1 MDLISQEESLQ
12 NKPMLNGERVRLWRD
27 PRFDA
32 LECIN
37 ATFHSHEYARH
48 THDSYVVGIIEA
60 GCETYFCRGAQYY
73 AGPGDFCLVNPAEVH
88 DGAPHEGGYTYRM
101 IYPSVSFMT
110 EIAEDV
116 FDRPCH
122 APPVFV
128 KPRVHDPELALEYLA
143 AHRALELSG
152 DVLERDQR
160 MILVLG
166 RALARHAGMPSF
178 RPVGREPSAVNLARD
193 YIDANFDNDIGLDT
207 LAGLAALSRHHFI
220 RAFKR
225 QVGLTPHAYV
235 TDRRVREARKLL
247 AQGTP
252 PAETAAQCG
261 FCDQSHLNRAFK
273 ARVGTTPGAFA
284 RG

>member
-1 MDLISQEESLQ
+1 MQNMPMDG
-12 NKPMLNGERVRLWRD
+12 GERVRLWRD

-37 ATFHSHEYARH
+37 ATFHKHEYAPH
-48 THDSYVVGIIEA
+48 THDSYVVGIIEE
-60 GCETYFCRGAQYY
+60 GCETYFCRGAQHY
-73 AGPGDFCLVNPAEVH
+73 AAPGDFCLVNPGEVH
-88 DGAPHEGGYTYRM
+88 DGAPYNGGYSYRM
-101 IYPSVSFMT
+101 IYPSIAFIA

-122 APPVFV
+122 APPIFSHSQ
-128 KPRVHDPELALEYLA
+128 VHDPELAFEYLA
-143 AHRALELSG
+143 AHRALESSG
-152 DVLERDQR
+152 DVLERDER

-166 RALARHAGMPSF
+166 RLLARHAEFPSL
-178 RPVGREPSAVNLARD
+178 RPVGNEKSSVMDARSF
-193 YIDANFDNDIGLDT
+193 IDANFSDELGLDT
-207 LAGLAALSRHHFI
+207 LANVSMLSRHHFI

-225 QVGLTPHAYV
+225 EVGLTPHAYV
-235 TDRRVREARKLL
+235 TDRRVRHARVLL
-247 AQGTP
+247 SAGIA
-252 PAETAAQCG
+252 PADAAAQCG

>member
-1 MDLISQEESLQ
+1 MDLITQEQSLERM
-12 NKPMLNGERVRLWRD
+12 PMRDGERVRLWRD
-27 PRFDA
+27 PRYGS

-37 ATFHSHEYARH
+37 ATFHTHEYARH

-60 GCETYFCRGAQYY
+60 GCERYFCRGAENY
-73 AGPGDFCLVNPAEVH
+73 AGPGDFCFVNPEEVH
-88 DGAPHEGGYTYRM
+88 DGAPHGGGYTYRM
-101 IYPSVSFMT
+101 IYPSVPFIM
-110 EIAEDV
+110 EIAEDI
-116 FDRPCH
+116 FDKPCV

-128 KPRVHDPELALEYLA
+128 APRVRDPELAREFLA
-143 AHRALELSG
+143 AHRALERSG

-166 RALARHAGMPSF
+166 RALARHAGMPAM
-178 RPVGREPSAVNLARD
+178 RPVGREPSAVALARAFV
-193 YIDANFDNDIGLDT
+193 DANFQDDIDLQT
-207 LAGLAALSRHHFI
+207 LADLSALSRHHFI

-225 QVGLTPHAYV
+225 EVGLTPHAYL
-235 TDRRVREARKLL
+235 TDRRIRHARRLL
-247 AQGTP
+247 ARGTP
-252 PAETAAQCG
+252 PALTAAQCG